1 MALPQGKRFEVSQE
15 PLFIA
20 LPIVIDVLFL
30 IAAIMAHGI
39 LRLLLFGI
47 LVALLYLLYRQ
58 LKPILTNYRFVMT
71 PKSIWI
77 ENFSGKKVR
86 EVDWKKVEAA
96 AAGYKVT
103 LKKIYLYNFYFRVKK
118 EEDLIFAVTTTKPDL
133 ASRFQ
138 NFIKVFVRKKIPI
151 QIVKP

>member
-1 MALPQGKRFEVSQE
+1 MALPQDKRFEVSQE

-20 LPIVIDVLFL
+20 LPVFIDVLFL
-30 IAAIMAHGI
+30 IAALAAHGI
-39 LRLLLFGI
+39 LRILLLGI

-58 LKPILTNYRFVMT
+58 LKPVLTSYRFVMT
-71 PKSIWI
+71 PKTIWI
-77 ENFSGKKVR
+77 ENVAGKKVR

-103 LKKIYLYNFYFRVKK
+103 LKRIYLYNFYFRVKK
-118 EEDLIFAVTTTKPDL
+118 EEDLIFAVTTMKPDL

-138 NFIKVFVRKKIPI
+138 NFIRVFVRKKIPV